1 MDAKK
6 TITVVLLM
14 CLCVIIG
21 WFCRRCYD
29 DHAADNN
36 DATVTVQQAQ
46 RDNQSA
52 REDIGN
58 AAVKIDDAQS
68 ALIGGQADI
77 DRAAGRLNELQK
89 RSDSDAA
96 VIDECQSIINVCRIN
111 IEEAKRIFADID
123 KENRINE

>member
-1 MDAKK
+1 MLIAV
-6 TITVVLLM
+6 TV
-14 CLCVIIG
+14 G
-21 WFCRRCYD
+21 WLGRGYYD
-29 DHAADNN
+29 GRTTDSN
-36 DATVTVQQAQ
+36 DASIKIQQVE

-52 REDIGN
+52 RENIGN

-77 DRAAGRLNELQK
+77 NRAAGRLNELQK
-89 RSDSDAA
+89 RADSDAA
-96 VIDECQSIINVCRIN
+96 VIDECQSIIDVCRIN